1 MMKKLSLAFLSLASM
16 ALLGMVPFHVAS
28 AAASDPVD
36 VFDGACSGT
45 NKADFCPDSSGDGV
59 FGIIKI
65 VIQVL
70 LIVGGIIAVIM
81 IIIGGIRY
89 MTSNGDSA
97 DVKAAKD
104 TILYSII
111 GLVVAMGAYAIVTWV
126 VDQF

>member
-1 MMKKLSLAFLSLASM
+1 MMKKISLLLLLLVSM
-16 ALLGMVPFHVAS
+16 ALLGVAPLQVAS
-28 AAASDPVD
+28 AASGDPVD
-36 VFDGACSGT
+36 VFDPACSGT
-45 NKADFCPDSSGDGV
+45 NKAEFCPDGSGDGV

-111 GLVVAMGAYAIVTWV
+111 GLVVAGAAYVIVTWV
-126 VDQF
+126 VGQF